1 MKPSIYALSLVA
13 VLAIGG
19 SALAANV
26 TTNGAATDSGSA
38 NDTGMASLGVDIT
51 GAGDTPASVHSFV
64 ASLSTDQQS
73 GVKNGCQHIAA
84 DPTNASPKV
93 VSFCDNLNA
102 Q

>member
-1 MKPSIYALSLVA
+1 MKPSTYALSLA
-13 VLAIGG
+13 AALAIGG

-26 TTNGAATDSGSA
+26 TTNGVAPASNSA

-51 GAGDTPASVHSFV
+51 GAGNTPASVHSFV

-73 GVKNGCQHIAA
+73 GIKNGCQRIAT
-84 DPTNASPKV
+84 DPTNASPNV